1 MIAILSSLA
10 RELEGQ
16 KLSNRTKN
24 QHYVPRLLLR
34 HFATGVEE
42 EVQVFD
48 STRTLSRSSIVRRV
62 FSQNFFYD
70 DDNSME
76 AFLAKEIESPA
87 NGPIKAI
94 VADPAQLIVPGHPA
108 LLLFIAV
115 QMTRTPGARHELM
128 NFVDAFSGSLFE
140 QLAELNDLSIEAVKN
155 LRLRPKDPRAVGN
168 ELLLR
173 STLSCGLMEDLS
185 WHVLTN
191 STDLPFV
198 ISDHPVVHYN
208 WYLKDSNDPG
218 YTGITKRGVQI
229 FLPLSP
235 SVTLALI
242 DKSVYKFGEKGSRCT
257 ELHDKRDVE
266 LLNSLQFRSRQD
278 FIVFPL
284 GMDAGYVQRC
294 CTDLPADSLGS
305 VHASRTDPVPIS
317 DNKLSSYVIQWRRQ
331 VSYANWLTVCRIKR
345 RVSKRVVECFDRSPE
360 NVAAYQT
367 AVRELF
373 DQTNS

>member
-1 MIAILSSLA
+1 MV
-10 RELEGQ
+10 
-16 KLSNRTKN
+16 NT
-24 QHYVPRLLLR
+24 
-34 HFATGVEE
+34 F
-42 EVQVFD
+42 
-48 STRTLSRSSIVRRV
+48 
-62 FSQNFFYD
+62 
-70 DDNSME
+70 
-76 AFLAKEIESPA
+76 
-87 NGPIKAI
+87 
-94 VADPAQLIVPGHPA
+94 
-108 LLLFIAV
+108 
-115 QMTRTPGARHELM
+115 
-128 NFVDAFSGSLFE
+128 
-140 QLAELNDLSIEAVKN
+140 
-155 LRLRPKDPRAVGN
+155 
-168 ELLLR
+168 
-173 STLSCGLMEDLS
+173 
-185 WHVLTN
+185 
-191 STDLPFV
+191 
-198 ISDHPVVHYN
+198 SDHPVVHYN